1 MAALAKMKSYALR
14 VEDEEE
20 GEATPFL
27 FAEAL
32 EHLDQVE
39 RLSDEARV
47 RLEEFRRELAEL
59 RIEARKP
66 VGEFLGEIVRRTGL
80 LAELD
85 ARTDQVAA
93 TAAKRNL
100 AAFMD
105 QVHAFEP
112 VEGELTLRAF
122 LDYVDTVERMD
133 KQEWSPVQPSAED
146 SVKVMTIHAA
156 KGLEFDNVFVP
167 GMAKGL
173 LPSTR
178 IQHNPAERAKS
189 MDFELRGDAKML
201 PRYDGVLKHFK
212 EQLQAQEE
220 YEERRTAYVA
230 LTRARK
236 RLFTTGAHWYGEN
249 INAKEGGKFLRELAG
264 WVMDVRHGSWDPGED
279 IDEETNP
286 LLGYRE
292 RFVKDW
298 PEPARPDDSDEV
310 FPDGW
315 RHAAL
320 DAVAIGGVQPTL
332 LEPLQPEE
340 RELFEELAA
349 ERRHHAGFLLERE
362 GTDAV
367 NGSAGPLAR
376 RTVSVGG
383 VIDYARCPKRFYW
396 TAVRPLPRFSGPA
409 ARIGTEVHRWI
420 ERRAIGQAVL
430 LEVDET
436 PDLTSEELAGEP
448 GKVERLREAFLGSRF
463 ADVTPL
469 HAERPFLLRL
479 EGFTVGG
486 RIDAVYGEPDGAWEV
501 VDWKTGRRPADDD
514 PLAALQL
521 DLYGLACVEIWA
533 KRPDDVTLTYLYLA
547 SGEEVSHPMED
558 PEVVKARVVAALRSI
573 DAGAFDPTPGP
584 HCTYCDFRAFC
595 SEGKAWLAAKD
606 ASAVTS

>member
-1 MAALAKMKSYALR
+1 
-14 VEDEEE
+14 
-20 GEATPFL
+20 
-27 FAEAL
+27 
-32 EHLDQVE
+32 
-39 RLSDEARV
+39 
-47 RLEEFRRELAEL
+47 
-59 RIEARKP
+59 
-66 VGEFLGEIVRRTGL
+66 
-80 LAELD
+80 
-85 ARTDQVAA
+85 
-93 TAAKRNL
+93 
-100 AAFMD
+100 
-105 QVHAFEP
+105 
-112 VEGELTLRAF
+112 
-122 LDYVDTVERMD
+122 
-133 KQEWSPVQPSAED
+133 
-146 SVKVMTIHAA
+146 
-156 KGLEFDNVFVP
+156 
-167 GMAKGL
+167 
-173 LPSTR
+173 
-178 IQHNPAERAKS
+178 
-189 MDFELRGDAKML
+189 ML

-292 RFVKDW
+292 RFVKEW

-367 NGSAGPLAR
+367 NGSTGPLAR

-469 HAERPFLLRL
+469 HAERPFILRL
-479 EGFTVGG
+479 DGFTVGG

-533 KRPDDVTLTYLYLA
+533 KRPEDVTLTYLYLA

-595 SEGKAWLAAKD
+595 SEGKAWLAAKE
-606 ASAVTS
+606 ASAAVTS

>member
-1 MAALAKMKSYALR
+1 M
-14 VEDEEE
+14 
-20 GEATPFL
+20 
-27 FAEAL
+27 
-32 EHLDQVE
+32 
-39 RLSDEARV
+39 
-47 RLEEFRRELAEL
+47 
-59 RIEARKP
+59 
-66 VGEFLGEIVRRTGL
+66 
-80 LAELD
+80 
-85 ARTDQVAA
+85 
-93 TAAKRNL
+93 
-100 AAFMD
+100 
-105 QVHAFEP
+105 
-112 VEGELTLRAF
+112 
-122 LDYVDTVERMD
+122 
-133 KQEWSPVQPSAED
+133 
-146 SVKVMTIHAA
+146 
-156 KGLEFDNVFVP
+156 
-167 GMAKGL
+167 
-173 LPSTR
+173 
-178 IQHNPAERAKS
+178 
-189 MDFELRGDAKML
+189 
-201 PRYDGVLKHFK
+201 
-212 EQLQAQEE
+212 
-220 YEERRTAYVA
+220 
-230 LTRARK
+230 TRARK
-236 RLFTTGAHWYGEN
+236 RLFCTGAHWYGEN
-249 INAKEGGKFLRELAG
+249 INAKEGGKFLRELAA
-264 WVMDVRHGSWDPGED
+264 WVQADRHGTFDPGED

-298 PEPARPDDSDEV
+298 PEPARPDDADDV

-320 DAVAIGGVQPTL
+320 DSVAIGGVQPTL

-362 GTDAV
+362 GSDAV
-367 NGSAGPLAR
+367 ERLGGTVAR

-420 ERRAIGQAVL
+420 ERRASGQAVL
-430 LEVDET
+430 LELDEA

-486 RIDAVYGEPDGAWEV
+486 RIDAVYGDPDGPWEV

-521 DLYGLACVEIWA
+521 DLYGLACVEIWG
-533 KRPDDVTLTYLYLA
+533 KRPEDVTLTYLYLA

-558 PEVVKARVVAALRSI
+558 PDAVKARVVEALRSI
-573 DAGAFDPTPGP
+573 DAGAFEPTPGP
-584 HCTYCDFRAFC
+584 QCTYCDFRAFC
-595 SEGKAWLAAKD
+595 SEGKAWLAAK
-606 ASAVTS
+606 ATAAAVTS